1 MSEASGGVFSVDAM
15 VELAEV
21 VAWGDE
27 VGGLLP
33 NEEEGEDEEGAD
45 GGGESV
51 VSDQG
56 SDAGLVG
63 DSEVIFVENDL
74 GWTIKNPCKKLGV
87 MSFAE
92 GLIAEE
98 EGVGG
103 EDYGTGVEGAFDD
116 YGLAIG
122 AVEDRPFWGEI
133 FEVEQGVPRD
143 LGFERGGGIWG
154 FGEEGGG
161 FFGVRKSGKFE
172 APGFGDG
179 VKGEG

>member
-1 MSEASGGVFSVDAM
+1 M

-21 VAWGDE
+21 MAWGNE

-63 DSEVIFVENDL
+63 DSEVIFVENNV
-74 GWTIKNPCKKLGV
+74 GWTVKNPCEEMGV
-87 MSFAE
+87 MTFAE

-161 FFGVRKSGKFE
+161 FFGVRKSGKLE
-172 APGFGDG
+172 APSFGDG